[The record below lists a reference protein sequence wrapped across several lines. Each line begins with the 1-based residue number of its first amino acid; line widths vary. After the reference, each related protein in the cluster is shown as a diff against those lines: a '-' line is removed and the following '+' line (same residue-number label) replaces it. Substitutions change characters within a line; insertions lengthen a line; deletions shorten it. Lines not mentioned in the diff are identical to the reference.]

1 MLIVGITGTLG
12 AGKGTIVGY
21 LTERL
26 HFRHYSVRDFV
37 KQEIMSRGLPV
48 NRDNMVRVA
57 NDLRAAHSPSFIVDE
72 LYKQASLSGDE
83 AVIES
88 IRTPGEVESLRK
100 KGPFWLFAVDA
111 DAGLRYQ
118 RIVAR
123 NSETDN
129 ISFETFLKNEQR
141 EYTSDDPNKQNLKKC
156 MEMADFRFTNNGTI
170 GELHLQVQRVIDHII
185 AL

>member
-12 AGKGTIVGY
+12 AGKGTIVRY
-21 LTERL
+21 LTDNL
-26 HFRHYSVRDFV
+26 HFKHFSVRDFV
-37 KQEIMSRGLPV
+37 KQEIISRGLPV

-57 NDLRAAHSPSFIVDE
+57 NNLRAVYSPSYIVDE
-72 LYKQASLSGDE
+72 LYNQACRSGDD

-100 KGPFWLFAVDA
+100 KGSFWLFAVDA
-111 DAGLRYQ
+111 DAALRYQ
-118 RIVAR
+118 RIVVR
-123 NSETDN
+123 NSETDD
-129 ISFETFLKNEQR
+129 ISFETFLENEQR

-170 GELHLQVQRVIDHII
+170 GELHLQVQRVIDHIF